1 MDKKDFNKMI
11 SFENLKVP
19 EFTET
24 GSRQKTKLFLEIVKT
39 TIDRMFNKN
48 RVGKEYRKNT
58 RECSIKKI
66 QKLEKIL
73 EKRA

>member
-24 GSRQKTKLFLEIVKT
+24 GSR
-39 TIDRMFNKN
+39 
-48 RVGKEYRKNT
+48 
-58 RECSIKKI
+58 
-66 QKLEKIL
+66 
-73 EKRA
+73 